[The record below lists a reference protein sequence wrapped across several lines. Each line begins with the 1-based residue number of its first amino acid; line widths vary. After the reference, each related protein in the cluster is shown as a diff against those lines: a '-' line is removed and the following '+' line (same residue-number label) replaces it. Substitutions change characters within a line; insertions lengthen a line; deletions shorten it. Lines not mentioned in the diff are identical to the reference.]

1 MRRACAA
8 ATGSPPAMRRFDT
21 SMYQSAYSSHKK
33 ERTRSPACSACMH
46 MSMCEHE
53 HGMSMG
59 MCMCMYRRKVGL
71 GHLLLGHLLHARTHR
86 PKVIVLELVGDVGG
100 ERVQA
105 RDDPALRQRQL
116 RHLLRPHRARD
127 RQCGALLARVRV
139 RVRVKGEGE
148 G

>member
-33 ERTRSPACSACMH
+33 ERTRSPACSAYMH
-46 MSMCEHE
+46 MSMYEHE
-53 HGMSMG
+53 HG
-59 MCMCMYRRKVGL
+59 MCMCMYRRKVG
-71 GHLLLGHLLHARTHR
+71 LGHLLHARTHR

>member
-1 MRRACAA
+1 
-8 ATGSPPAMRRFDT
+8 
-21 SMYQSAYSSHKK
+21 
-33 ERTRSPACSACMH
+33 
-46 MSMCEHE
+46 
-53 HGMSMG
+53 
-59 MCMCMYRRKVGL
+59 MCMCMCRRKVGL
-71 GHLLLGHLLHARTHR
+71 GPLLHARTHR

-139 RVRVKGEGE
+139 RVRARVRVRVKGEGE
-148 G
+148 GEGEG